1 MMNNT
6 TTKINNSLEGNNSI
20 IQEAKEQKS
29 KVEDRLVEITDA
41 EWNKEKLMKRTEDS
55 LREFWDNFIYF

>member
-1 MMNNT
+1 MNNT